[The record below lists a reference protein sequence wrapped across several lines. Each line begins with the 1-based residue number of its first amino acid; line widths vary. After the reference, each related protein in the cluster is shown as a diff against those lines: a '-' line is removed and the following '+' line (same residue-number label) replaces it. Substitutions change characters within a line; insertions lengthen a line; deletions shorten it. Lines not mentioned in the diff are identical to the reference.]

1 MLKLKTRKAAL
12 KRYKITARNK
22 VLRKHS
28 FKGHLLIKKS
38 NKQKRKLSRI
48 KTINLKDK
56 KKIKIML
63 PYI

>member
-1 MLKLKTRKAAL
+1 MFKLKTRKAVV
-12 KRYKITARNK
+12 KRYKITANNK
-22 VLRKHS
+22 ILRKHS

-38 NKQKRKLSRI
+38 NKQKRKLSKI
-48 KTINLKDK
+48 KNVNLRDK